1 MRSFF
6 TYPFIS
12 LFKRNQ
18 QYLKLFSK
26 IHEKPLVVFIKGSP
40 AKPKSRR
47 SKKLIRILNGY
58 DYSSFDIL
66 TDKPLFEWLKVYS
79 GSSAYPQIFLHNE
92 YKGSLEE
99 IVELTKSGELFN
111 LIGQDLN
118 TRLQKILSSNK
129 HIVAMM
135 GSKEEPICGFSKRL
149 IELLAEYN
157 LDYETFDISID
168 SQVCEG
174 LKTFSN
180 WPTYPQV
187 YTNGELI
194 GGLDICMQLHSEGS
208 LKQALNI

>member
-1 MRSFF
+1 
-6 TYPFIS
+6 
-12 LFKRNQ
+12 
-18 QYLKLFSK
+18 
-26 IHEKPLVVFIKGSP
+26 
-40 AKPKSRR
+40 
-47 SKKLIRILNGY
+47 
-58 DYSSFDIL
+58 
-66 TDKPLFEWLKVYS
+66 
-79 GSSAYPQIFLHNE
+79 
-92 YKGSLEE
+92 
-99 IVELTKSGELFN
+99 
-111 LIGQDLN
+111 
-118 TRLQKILSSNK
+118 
-129 HIVAMM
+129 MM